1 MDNPNL
7 EAQNVISKCL
17 KYFLF
22 VFNLLFWAIGGVMFG
37 VGMWSVTQ
45 KGSYSKLSSLST
57 DPGSV
62 LIAVGLLIIIISF
75 FGTVGALREQI
86 ILLEIY
92 KWVIV
97 VIVILQVLGGLLA
110 FAFWPNVRKSVQNQ
124 ISKGIVNYR
133 DNLDLQNIIDGIQEN
148 FKCCGSSSINDWDA
162 NRYFKCGGPSPEE
175 CGVPHTCCVKKDG
188 ESINIQCGW
197 NARKKHRLQLEKEN
211 KVYIIGCLDAVINWF
226 RDHMYVVAAIAIAF
240 ALPEFAGIILTHIFV
255 QQIKEQI
262 DECNKPPMYKY
273 RPETQPLSESA
284 NY

>member
-188 ESINIQCGW
+188 EVQHNFKIQSSRHERERCF
-197 NARKKHRLQLEKEN
+197 
-211 KVYIIGCLDAVINWF
+211 YIIGCLDAVINWF

-262 DECNKPPMYKY
+262 
-273 RPETQPLSESA
+273 
-284 NY
+284 